1 MPSLILR
8 SVSVFAFEECLS
20 VCQFLPGFLLSLLNL
35 LLLFG
40 SLAWDFFGAL
50 KGTVTLFCKSSFEVV
65 ICIFYILVI
74 GL

>member
-8 SVSVFAFEECLS
+8 SVSVFAFEEYLS
-20 VCQFLPGFLLSLLNL
+20 VYQFLPGFLLSLLNL

-50 KGTVTLFCKSSFEVV
+50 KGTVTLFGKSSFKVV
-65 ICIFYILVI
+65 IYIF
-74 GL
+74 

>member
-1 MPSLILR
+1 MY
-8 SVSVFAFEECLS
+8 
-20 VCQFLPGFLLSLLNL
+20 QFLPGFLLSLLNL

-65 ICIFYILVI
+65 ICIFHILVI